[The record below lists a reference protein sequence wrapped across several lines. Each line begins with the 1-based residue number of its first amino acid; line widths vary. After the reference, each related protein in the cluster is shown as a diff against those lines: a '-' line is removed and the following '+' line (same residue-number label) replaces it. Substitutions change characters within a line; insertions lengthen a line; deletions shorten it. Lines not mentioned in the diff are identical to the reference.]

1 MYRRAANGSVVDRYG
16 GNIRLAQ
23 AVAGMYNFSIRFIE
37 PPPGELWGELTSNGT
52 WNGMVGLFAREEGD
66 IGVANLFITAL
77 GGRRKFQEYTFPYGQ
92 ESTCFLIRRGAG
104 LPRWQS
110 LALPFAQDTWL
121 AVLLVALLVGPVLYV
136 LSQPQVTSG
145 EKLAGRSFAFST
157 LYTFAVHLRNSRPLL
172 PLRTS
177 LQVFVAFLW
186 VYVIIVTE
194 AYSANLTA
202 FLTVERVPEGINTL
216 KELYQSSFTV
226 YAQGPFFGNNLAAA
240 KNEHARGLSDRF
252 IPLPDL
258 ESILEHVVS
267 GEGVYIA
274 SINNLIYTIS
284 LHTTPQGSPT
294 LRVIKECFQ
303 PFNMAMGLQSH
314 SPLKRNLDQAVR
326 MIVEA
331 GLVHHWLDETLLL
344 AKQDRQKAAE
354 WSASTSTE
362 GSANTTDRKIEQSV
376 PLSLEHLQGVF
387 IVLVIGCSVS
397 LFVFFVEVVFRDSWK
412 R

>member
-1 MYRRAANGSVVDRYG
+1 MKRFVVAGLTKAHLETFTTSSKGRKSEHIVGIVKNNHGNFEVFTNLLYKNDRLVRVFTWGQRTQSGSITASTSDNRNLAMVQGVFTSSDNFNLFSDKTKDLEGATLNVVTFLFPPVVMYRRAANGSVVDRYG

-240 KNEHARGLSDRF
+240 KNEHAR
-252 IPLPDL
+252 I
-258 ESILEHVVS
+258 VS
-267 GEGVYIA
+267 KPYNY
-274 SINNLIYTIS
+274 S
-284 LHTTPQGSPT
+284 
-294 LRVIKECFQ
+294 
-303 PFNMAMGLQSH
+303 
-314 SPLKRNLDQAVR
+314 
-326 MIVEA
+326 
-331 GLVHHWLDETLLL
+331 
-344 AKQDRQKAAE
+344 
-354 WSASTSTE
+354 
-362 GSANTTDRKIEQSV
+362 
-376 PLSLEHLQGVF
+376 
-387 IVLVIGCSVS
+387 
-397 LFVFFVEVVFRDSWK
+397 
-412 R
+412 